1 MITFVDG
8 LNQLRQIT
16 IQLLQI
22 TMLIYEDI
30 TYKIRKAIFNV
41 YNFWGPGLYEEI
53 YEKSLIV
60 ELEAL
65 GLKVESQKSI
75 PVYYRGKKIE
85 CGYRLDL
92 LVEDKIILEL
102 KAVDELKAIY
112 KKQLFTYLKI
122 TDKRLG
128 LLVNFNTTDIIHSI
142 VRIAN

>member
-1 MITFVDG
+1 
-8 LNQLRQIT
+8 
-16 IQLLQI
+16 
-22 TMLIYEDI
+22 MLIYEDL

-53 YEKSLIV
+53 YEKSLII
-60 ELEAL
+60 ELESL

-75 PVYYRGKKIE
+75 PVNYRGKKIE
-85 CGYRLDL
+85 CDYRLDL

-102 KAVDELKAIY
+102 KAVDELKAIH

-128 LLVNFNTTDIIHSI
+128 LLINFNTNDIMHSI

>member
-1 MITFVDG
+1 
-8 LNQLRQIT
+8 
-16 IQLLQI
+16 
-22 TMLIYEDI
+22 MLIYEDI

-53 YEKSLIV
+53 YEKSLVV
-60 ELEAL
+60 ELESL

-75 PVYYRGKKIE
+75 PVHYRGKKIE
-85 CGYRLDL
+85 CDYRLDL

-102 KAVDELKAIY
+102 KAVDELKAIH

>member
-1 MITFVDG
+1 
-8 LNQLRQIT
+8 
-16 IQLLQI
+16 
-22 TMLIYEDI
+22 MLIYEDI

-85 CGYRLDL
+85 CDYRLDL

-102 KAVDELKAIY
+102 KAIDELKDIH
-112 KKQLFTYLKI
+112 KKQLFTYLRI